1 MASLKPYLIRAVYE
15 WCVDHD
21 LTPYLLANAKGSGVV
36 VPKHAIQEDG
46 RIVLNLRP
54 QAVHNLV
61 MGDERIEFNARF
73 GGSPMQVRIPISS
86 VLAIY
91 ARENGQGM
99 VFDGNEEDEPSPP
112 PSAPQSE
119 STDAKPPKSRPILKV
134 VK

>member
-1 MASLKPYLIRAVYE
+1 MSSLKPYLIRAVYE
-15 WCVDHD
+15 WCVDQD
-21 LTPYLLANAKGSGVV
+21 LTPYLLVNAKGNEVV
-36 VPKHAIQEDG
+36 VPRHSVQEDG

-54 QAVHNLV
+54 QAVHNLL

-73 GGSPMQVRIPISS
+73 GGSPMQVKIPLPS

-99 VFDGNEEDEPSPP
+99 VFDGNEENEPSPP
-112 PSAPQSE
+112 PSAPPPE
-119 STDAKPPKSRPILKV
+119 SGESKTPKPRPILKV

>member
-15 WCVDHD
+15 WCVDQD
-21 LTPYLLANAKGSGVV
+21 LTPYLLVNAKAKEVV
-36 VPKHAIQEDG
+36 VPRQSVQEDG

-54 QAVHNLV
+54 QAVHNLL

-73 GGSPMQVRIPISS
+73 GGSPMQVRIPLSS

-99 VFDGNEEDEPSPP
+99 VFDGNEEDDPSPP
-112 PSAPQSE
+112 PSAPQPEPSE
-119 STDAKPPKSRPILKV
+119 TKPKGRPVLKV

>member
-1 MASLKPYLIRAVYE
+1 MSSLKPYLIRAVYE
-15 WCVDHD
+15 WCVDQD
-21 LTPYLLANAKGSGVV
+21 LTPYLLVNAQAREVL
-36 VPKHAIQEDG
+36 VPRQSVQEDG

-61 MGDERIEFNARF
+61 LGDQKIEFNARF
-73 GGSPMQVRIPISS
+73 GGAPMQVKVPLPA

-99 VFDGNEEDEPSPP
+99 VFDGNEENEPSPP
-112 PSAPQSE
+112 PSAPADSGE
-119 STDAKPPKSRPILKV
+119 AKPAKTRPVLKV

>member
-15 WCVDHD
+15 WCVDQD
-21 LTPYLLANAKGSGVV
+21 LTPYLLVNAKASEVI
-36 VPKHAIQEDG
+36 VPRHSVQEDG

-54 QAVHNLV
+54 QAVHNLM

-73 GGSPMQVRIPISS
+73 GGSPMQVRIPLPA

-99 VFDGNEEDEPSPP
+99 VFEGNEEDEPSPP
-112 PSAPQSE
+112 PSAPQPE
-119 STDAKPPKSRPILKV
+119 STESKPAKPRPILKV

>member
-21 LTPYLLANAKGSGVV
+21 LTPYLLANAKGGGVV

-119 STDAKPPKSRPILKV
+119 STDAKPPKPRPILKV

>member
-15 WCVDHD
+15 WCVDQD
-21 LTPYLLANAKGSGVV
+21 LTPYLLVNAKASEVI
-36 VPKHAIQEDG
+36 VPRHSVQEDG

-54 QAVHNLV
+54 QAVHNLM

-73 GGSPMQVRIPISS
+73 GGSPMQVRIPLSS

-99 VFDGNEEDEPSPP
+99 VFEGNEEDEPSPP
-112 PSAPQSE
+112 PSAPQPE
-119 STDAKPPKSRPILKV
+119 STESKPAKTRPILKV

>member
-1 MASLKPYLIRAVYE
+1 MSSLKPYLIRAVYE
-15 WCVDHD
+15 WCVDQD
-21 LTPYLLANAKGSGVV
+21 LTPYLLVNAQAREVL
-36 VPKHAIQEDG
+36 VPRQSVQEDG

-61 MGDERIEFNARF
+61 LGDQKIEFNARF
-73 GGSPMQVRIPISS
+73 GGNPMQVKVPLPA

-99 VFDGNEEDEPSPP
+99 VFDGNEENEPSPP
-112 PSAPQSE
+112 PSAPADSGE
-119 STDAKPPKSRPILKV
+119 AKPPKTRPVLKV